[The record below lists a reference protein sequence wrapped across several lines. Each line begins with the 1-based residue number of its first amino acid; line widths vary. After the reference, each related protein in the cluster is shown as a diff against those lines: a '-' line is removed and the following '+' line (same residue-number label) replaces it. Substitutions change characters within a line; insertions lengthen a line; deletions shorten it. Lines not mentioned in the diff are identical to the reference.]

1 MCTLDSLH
9 VKVEDVWL
17 VRVRANRGIS
27 AVRKRAGLAVAEAGD
42 IVFVAAEVGLLL
54 VVGRPYLEC
63 TEILVC
69 KPVSRLSLVQSFR
82 KTMFPY

>member
-1 MCTLDSLH
+1 MCTLNGLH
-9 VKVEDVWL
+9 VEIENVWL

-27 AVRKRAGLAVAEAGD
+27 TVRKRAGLSVAEAGD

-63 TEILVC
+63 AEILVC
-69 KPVSRLSLVQSFR
+69 KPVSRPSVVNFYR
-82 KTMFPY
+82 RGMFSY

>member
-17 VRVRANRGIS
+17 VWVRANGGIS
-27 AVRKRAGLAVAEAGD
+27 AICQRAGLAVAEAGD

-63 TEILVC
+63 AEILVC
-69 KPVSRLSLVQSFR
+69 KPVSRPSVVNFFR
-82 KTMFPY
+82 RCMFSY